1 MRGAVV
7 LQHGALDSQN
17 RNRPTKSTMAPIPTP
32 LTSLGSHADYDNT
45 IGDSCSPRL
54 LYLNWPAALNNG
66 GQERAFA

>member
-1 MRGAVV
+1 MCAVPWYFNT
-7 LQHGALDSQN
+7 ALWIVRIGTAPLS
-17 RNRPTKSTMAPIPTP
+17 PMAPIPTP